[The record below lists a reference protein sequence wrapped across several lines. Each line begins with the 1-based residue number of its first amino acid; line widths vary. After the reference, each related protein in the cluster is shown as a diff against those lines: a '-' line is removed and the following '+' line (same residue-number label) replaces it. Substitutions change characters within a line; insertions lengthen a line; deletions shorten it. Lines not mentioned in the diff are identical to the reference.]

1 MKILLGLFLF
11 CAFPIPTIIY
21 LIVKAVKSQ
30 KELNTI
36 APEPKPKWE
45 PEPEQEPEYY
55 ESGMQGGNI

>member
-36 APEPKPKWE
+36 KPEPKSKQESE
-45 PEPEQEPEYY
+45 PDPEPEYY
-55 ESGMQGGNI
+55 ESGMQGGDI

>member
-36 APEPKPKWE
+36 KPEPKQESE
-45 PEPEQEPEYY
+45 PNPEPEYY
-55 ESGMQGGNI
+55 ESGMQEEVV